1 MFINYGKQLILLF
14 EELLNLISQLNLHI
28 QTDLKELPLWVDNGA
43 DGFVSNRSKVMLAL
57 GNFSPTPGLSPQETF
72 KCPGAVASTLTTLDL
87 IAEVN
92 AAKNI
97 FKALVRLCHQE
108 MKQDVSKFVRDTLA
122 HAGYPSIKLK
132 QVFRHIAFITYHPR
146 RISWTKGKH
155 TTSKL
160 LSKKASEEMLIKA
173 GKGEHIEIQR
183 VKLNNLDHKA
193 KLVQYRCIKPIW
205 VVNIASFKENKR
217 SKYEDIRTALP
228 LFYLHDQQ
236 LTGPMVG
243 FGKLRVQNRKTRSDK
258 KIESVPFLPS
268 ISVYQYKNNITKRIN
283 GFYESY

>member
-14 EELLNLISQLNLHI
+14 EELLNLISKLNRHI
-28 QTDLKELPLWVDNGA
+28 QIDLTGLPLWVDNGA
-43 DGFVSNRSKVMLAL
+43 DGFESNRSKVMLAL

-72 KCPGAVASTLTTLDL
+72 KCPGVVASTLTTLGL
-87 IAEVN
+87 IEEVN
-92 AAKNI
+92 TAKNA
-97 FKALVRLCHQE
+97 FKTLVRLCHQE

-122 HAGYPSIKLK
+122 HAGYPGIKLK

-160 LSKKASEEMLIKA
+160 LSKKTSEKMLKKA
-173 GKGEHIEIQR
+173 GQGEHIEIQR
-183 VKLNNLDHKA
+183 VKLNNLDHKT
-193 KLVQYRCIKPIW
+193 KLVQHRCIKPLWI
-205 VVNIASFKENKR
+205 VNIASFKENKR

-236 LTGPMVG
+236 LTGPIVG
-243 FGKLRVQNRKTRSDK
+243 FGKLKVQNRKTRSDK
-258 KIESVPFLPS
+258 KIESIPFLPS
-268 ISVYQYKNNITKRIN
+268 ISVYRYK
-283 GFYESY
+283 S

>member
-217 SKYEDIRTALP
+217 SKYEDIRTTLP

>member
-1 MFINYGKQLILLF
+1 MFVNYGKQLILLF
-14 EELLNLISQLNLHI
+14 EEILKLISKLNRHI
-28 QTDLKELPLWVDNGA
+28 QIDLKGLPLWVDNGV
-43 DGFVSNRSKVMLAL
+43 DGFESNRSKVMLAL

-87 IAEVN
+87 IEAVN
-92 AAKNI
+92 TAKNA

-108 MKQDVSKFVRDTLA
+108 MQQDVSKFVRDTLA

-160 LSKKASEEMLIKA
+160 LSKQASEEMLIKA
-173 GKGEHIEIQR
+173 GQGEHIEIQR
-183 VKLNNLDHKA
+183 VRLNNLDYKA
-193 KLVQYRCIKPIW
+193 KLVQHRCIKPIW
-205 VVNIASFKENKR
+205 VVNVASFKENKR

-236 LTGPMVG
+236 LPGPMVG
-243 FGKLRVQNRKTRSDK
+243 FGKLKVQNRKTRSDK
-258 KIESVPFLPS
+258 KIESIPFLPS
-268 ISVYQYKNNITKRIN
+268 ISVYRYKNNIK
-283 GFYESY
+283 